1 MTKTI
6 VIRIIV
12 GMVVAIFMISAWVH
26 DGKPD
31 WSVLKIFSTAVF
43 VCTIIFNIWD
53 FWLWRLPWIQ
63 RIPGVGIPRSLCGT
77 WKGTLT
83 SFWVDPET
91 GSSPPSKTVYLV
103 VQQTSSLV
111 TVKLMTDESK
121 SASALAEVSEAD
133 GSLVLAYMYL
143 NKPDLRVE
151 HRSRIHHGSTVLD
164 VSGNPARRL
173 KGHYWTDRDSK
184 GELVFLERNK
194 KNLADDFTEAA
205 ELFVGAG

>member
-12 GMVVAIFMISAWVH
+12 GVVVAIFMVSAWVH
-26 DGKPD
+26 SGKPD
-31 WSVLKIFSTAVF
+31 WSMLRIFSTAAF
-43 VCTIIFNIWD
+43 VCTIMFNVWD
-53 FWLWRLPWIQ
+53 FWIWRLPWIQ
-63 RIPGVGIPRSLCGT
+63 RIPGVGIPRSLRGT

-83 SFWVDPET
+83 SFWIDPET
-91 GSSPPSKTVYLV
+91 GSIPPSKTVYLV
-103 VQQTSSLV
+103 VQQNASLI

-121 SASALAEVSEAD
+121 SASALAEVSEVD

-151 HRSRIHHGSTVLD
+151 HRSRIHHGSTVFD

-184 GELVFLERNK
+184 GELDFVERNK

-205 ELFVGAG
+205 ELFGGTA

>member
-6 VIRIIV
+6 VIRVIA

-26 DGKPD
+26 DGEPD

-63 RIPGVGIPRSLCGT
+63 RIPGVGIPRSLRGT

-91 GSSPPSKTVYLV
+91 GSNPPSKTVYLV
-103 VQQTSSLV
+103 VQQTASLV

-164 VSGNPARRL
+164 VTGNPARRL

-184 GELVFLERNK
+184 GELVFWERNK

-205 ELFVGAG
+205 ELFVGAA

>member
-12 GMVVAIFMISAWVH
+12 GMVVAIFMVSAWVH
-26 DGKPD
+26 GGKPD
-31 WSVLKIFSTAVF
+31 WSMLQIFSTAVF
-43 VCTIIFNIWD
+43 VCTIMFNVWD

-63 RIPGVGIPRSLCGT
+63 RIPGVGIPRSLRGT

-83 SFWVDPET
+83 SFWIDPET

-103 VQQTSSLV
+103 VQQTASLV

-151 HRSRIHHGSTVLD
+151 YRSRIHHGSTVLD

-184 GELVFLERNK
+184 GELDFAERNK

-205 ELFVGAG
+205 ELFGGDA

>member
-12 GMVVAIFMISAWVH
+12 GVVVAIFMLSAWVY

-31 WSVLKIFSTAVF
+31 WSMLKIFSTAVF
-43 VCTIIFNIWD
+43 VCTIMFNVWD
-53 FWLWRLPWIQ
+53 FWIWRLPWIQ
-63 RIPGVGIPRSLCGT
+63 RIPGVGIPRSLRGT

-83 SFWVDPET
+83 SFWIDPET

-103 VQQTSSLV
+103 VQQTASLV

-121 SASALAEVSEAD
+121 SVSALAEVSEVD

-143 NKPDLRVE
+143 NKPDLRVG
-151 HRSRIHHGSTVLD
+151 HRSRIHHGSTVFD
-164 VSGNPARRL
+164 VSGNPTRRL

-184 GELVFLERNK
+184 GELDFVERDK
-194 KNLADDFTEAA
+194 KHLADDFAEAA
-205 ELFVGAG
+205 ELFGGAA